1 MTSVYKATYTTDG
14 DPLRCAFP
22 TPLYSQIQTDF
33 AVYWNQRTRSHPCNT
48 RTSSASSISAAR
60 ADASTKLLPQSMEI
74 NLEFS
79 GQMSVRQAS
88 RLGSDI
94 ANDVAAAHEKGNLH
108 SGLSPHNVIVGTDG
122 LAKVCDFGD
131 AALSRPMGRL
141 PYFSPEQATGNPA
154 MQSSDVYALGAL
166 LYHMLAGQPPFNIS
180 NPRELLAAHAQ
191 IEPESIR
198 TLRSDLKVK
207 FAKLIISC
215 LEKLEKNRPNSMREL
230 AGELEALADKAE
242 GISARKAIASGEAA
256 PMLRK
261 KAVAQDSGSPDGPR
275 PDPSI
280 APTPRT

>member
-1 MTSVYKATYTTDG
+1 
-14 DPLRCAFP
+14 
-22 TPLYSQIQTDF
+22 
-33 AVYWNQRTRSHPCNT
+33 
-48 RTSSASSISAAR
+48 
-60 ADASTKLLPQSMEI
+60 
-74 NLEFS
+74 
-79 GQMSVRQAS
+79 MSVRQAS

-280 APTPRT
+280 GPHSQNISRGRRDQRTARRRCRR